1 MPGITRAKK
10 DSAGGLIVGGK
21 NSRVLA
27 EGFPVV
33 VLGDAVAGH
42 GMAPHS
48 AAVMVSASS
57 RVFAGGIPVCRA
69 GDLASCGH
77 QATGSSRV
85 SAS

>member
-1 MPGITRAKK
+1 MAGIARAGR
-10 DSAGGLIVGGK
+10 DFAGGLIVGGK
-21 NSRVLA
+21 NSRVRA
-27 EGFPVV
+27 EGLPVV

-42 GMAPHS
+42 GMSPHS
-48 AAVMVSASS
+48 AAVMVSASP